1 MLSRAGARLLR
12 LFASTPAL
20 PPPSPGCVASSS
32 LSHAP
37 FISCLFHCSAFAS
50 YSSVSP
56 AISPRKACQEKKER
70 ARLLPALR
78 AEQGLQ
84 SGFISE
90 QGNRLR
96 ASRAGDVPGNNT
108 GGGKEGDTWGA
119 DPQGSTS
126 LSMGQ
131 DPARSPFGE
140 LPPPTSCFPPRSQLH
155 EKLLTHQV

>member
-37 FISCLFHCSAFAS
+37 FISCLFRCSAFAS

-90 QGNRLR
+90 QGN
-96 ASRAGDVPGNNT
+96 
-108 GGGKEGDTWGA
+108 
-119 DPQGSTS
+119 
-126 LSMGQ
+126 
-131 DPARSPFGE
+131 
-140 LPPPTSCFPPRSQLH
+140 
-155 EKLLTHQV
+155 